1 MYVYQQLGGM
11 LRHGSV
17 VALLFC
23 AAPLNSVHQNPAA
36 QGGDAGTSRCEAWF
50 ETRGTFAERDLIDF
64 TLENRSS
71 DRRCVAH
78 MVLITFGPAAPREI
92 APSAPPGW
100 TWTPVLCSGAGLRV
114 MHCGVVWRAPRGLE
128 PKRQLAG
135 FRLSK
140 PNSVVMHAWT
150 IEVGGAFVGLPYSTV
165 GG

>member
-1 MYVYQQLGGM
+1 MH
-11 LRHGSV
+11 LRHQLRRVLRRGFV
-17 VALLFC
+17 VALLLC
-23 AAPLNSVHQNPAA
+23 AAPLSGVHQSPAA
-36 QGGDAGTSRCEAWF
+36 QGGDADTSRCDAWF
-50 ETRGTFAERDLIDF
+50 ETTGKFAERDVIDF

-71 DRRCVAH
+71 GRRCVAH
-78 MVLITFGPAAPREI
+78 MVLITFGPAGPREI

-100 TWTPVLCSGAGLRV
+100 TWSPILCSGAGVRV

-150 IEVGGAFVGLPYSTV
+150 IEVGGVYVGLPYGTV